1 MNAELQ
7 EYYERFREI
16 LVREYLPVLYAKIDR
31 QKKFLNEVDDLQRR
45 VDTYINEQAELG
57 KKLNFVSAYKEKLK
71 EAVDRRFNIGDP
83 AGFDEEFE
91 AFVREADKYLA
102 TIPVDLR
109 REQDEDRFRLLPED
123 TFLIKFAK
131 VFKKL
136 GFFITTFPG
145 RLMNAFRKIAGKQ
158 PRLINRWKHRI
169 LIRNLTEFYLKE
181 ELITRLIDQKDIV
194 YEKISGTAQVAWDH
208 DVEIDRMMEDVV
220 TGEGEFHIGEEVFAT
235 TKQAINDIESIR
247 PQLEEGALKVLDEV
261 YEEYADDYVRC
272 GTIELSNRKFNS
284 AHLIREHERTDK
296 IYLRHHSM
304 WQNTFLLMS
313 DDWGVDIDLY
323 HVIFNSLVEYR
334 LSTRRFDSRIDQKI
348 LLTFEPWK
356 QRLSSALA
364 RINEAGEKEL
374 KATIETERK
383 AISKAMGHDQLVE
396 LNDEILSQDLPS
408 LVNNIEAKVDRLIK
422 EIEKERHIRAEVDFS
437 KPTPSAGINKFFP
450 GDLINFE
457 SYPKLLKKTRQIKIK
472 ITDKLSNIQNN
483 VSFLSQIA
491 EFNLESALSL
501 FDEENPEN
509 EPRQIARE
517 GLERT
522 QKQIAEI
529 EQSFAEMKQLV
540 DAELL
545 DALNEFFNELKVFT
559 DNEKISDI
567 RMRMVKGAALEKSK
581 FLHQRVL
588 EQVKEWIPQWRLK
601 LSKYYTESRNQID
614 SLYKRLGISEA
625 DVPLTAELA
634 DFLAETRQSVQRLP
648 FVYQRL
654 FKPEA
659 LTDENFFT
667 ARNRE
672 IQQLHNAYNNWMKGR
687 FASTALVGEK
697 GSGMTTLLNF
707 FLDQL
712 ATGSP
717 IYRLTVTK
725 TIFTREDLLTFLNE
739 GLDTKASSFDEL
751 LHILSEPPKRVIIIE
766 GAQNCFMKQIGGFE
780 AMRAITELIAH
791 TSRQIFWILGFTE
804 YSWNFLNKTINLA
817 DHFGYIIPLQVF
829 DSESIVN
836 IIRKRH
842 KVSGYNL
849 VFKPSS
855 KDLVKKKYK
864 KMTEEEKQHYLEQS
878 YFTDLNRIA
887 QNNVSLALTYWLR
900 STKEI
905 TDDAII
911 IGSLKDFD
919 FSFMDQMG
927 GDKLYGLATLI
938 LHEGMSEPDFMRAMS
953 MSMQRARAI
962 LHPMYEDGILIMEDD
977 QYVINPLLYRQ
988 TINLLKA
995 KNIIH

>member
-16 LVREYLPVLYAKIDR
+16 LINEYLPVLYAKIDR
-31 QKKFLNEVDDLQRR
+31 QKSFLNEVDDLQRR
-45 VDTYINEQAELG
+45 VDTFINEQEELG

-102 TIPVDLR
+102 SIPVDLR
-109 REQDEDRFRLLPED
+109 REQEPERFHSAAGD
-123 TFLIKFAK
+123 TFLIRIVKI
-131 VFKKL
+131 FKQFFYFISTL
-136 GFFITTFPG
+136 PRRIGNGF
-145 RLMNAFRKIAGKQ
+145 RRMVGKQ
-158 PRLINRWKHRI
+158 PMPVNRWKHKV

-181 ELITRLIDQKDIV
+181 ELIARLIDQKDVV
-194 YEKISGTAQVAWDH
+194 YEKISKTAKVAWDH
-208 DVEIDRMMEDVV
+208 DLEIDRMMEDVV
-220 TGEGEFHIGEEVFAT
+220 TGEGEFHIAEDVFSAT
-235 TKQAINDIESIR
+235 QDAIDEIESIR
-247 PQLEEGALKVLDEV
+247 PELEEGALKILDEV

-296 IYLRHHSM
+296 IYLRHHST

-313 DDWGVDIDLY
+313 DDWGIDIDLY

-334 LSTRRFDSRIDQKI
+334 LSTRRFDTRIDQKI
-348 LLTFEPWK
+348 LSTFEPWNE
-356 QRLSSALA
+356 RLAAS
-364 RINEAGEKEL
+364 L
-374 KATIETERK
+374 KAINDTPDSQLKGVIETERK
-383 AISKAMGHDQLVE
+383 DIAKVMGQDQLNA
-396 LNDEILSQDLPS
+396 LNDSILSQDLPS
-408 LVNNIEAKVDRLIK
+408 LVNNIESRVDRLIK
-422 EIEKERHIRAEVDFS
+422 EIEKERHIRAEVDFL
-437 KPTPSAGINKFFP
+437 KPTPSAGINKFSP

-457 SYPKLLKKTRQIKIK
+457 SYPKLLKKTRQIKIQ
-472 ITDKLSNIQNN
+472 ITEKLSSIQGN

-501 FDEENPEN
+501 FDEDQPEN

-522 QKQIAEI
+522 QKQISDI
-529 EQSFAEMKQLV
+529 EQAFAEMKELV
-540 DAELL
+540 DSELL
-545 DALNEFFNELKVFT
+545 MALNEFFNEIKVFT
-559 DNEKISDI
+559 DNEKISDV
-567 RMRMVKGAALEKSK
+567 RVRMVKGAALEKSK
-581 FLHQRVL
+581 YLHQRVL
-588 EQVKEWIPQWRLK
+588 EQIRELWPQWKNKAIQYYSEGK
-601 LSKYYTESRNQID
+601 LQVD
-614 SLYKRLGISEA
+614 QLYKRLGISEA
-625 DVPLTAELA
+625 EIPLSAELA

-659 LTDENFFT
+659 LTDENFF
-667 ARNRE
+667 AGRNAE
-672 IQQLHNAYNNWMKGR
+672 LQQLHNAYNNWMKGR

-712 ATGSP
+712 ATTSP

-725 TIFTREDLLTFLNE
+725 TIFTRDDLLVFLNE
-739 GLDTKASSFDEL
+739 GLETDASSFDEL
-751 LHILSEPPKRVIIIE
+751 LRVLTQDPKRVIIIE

-780 AMRAITELIAH
+780 AIRAITELIAH
-791 TSRQIFWILGFTE
+791 TSRQIFWILGYTE
-804 YSWNFLNKTINLA
+804 YAWNFLNKTIHLA

-829 DSESIVN
+829 DSKTIVN

-849 VFKPSS
+849 IFKPSA
-855 KDLVKKKYK
+855 KDLQKKKYK
-864 KMTEEEKQHYLEQS
+864 KMTEQEKQAYLEES
-878 YFTDLNRIA
+878 YFQDLNRIA
-887 QNNVSLALTYWLR
+887 QNNVSLALIYWLR
-900 STKEI
+900 STREI
-905 TDDAII
+905 TEDSII
-911 IGSLKDFD
+911 IGSLKEFD
-919 FSFMDQMG
+919 FSFLDNIS
-927 GDKLYGLATLI
+927 GDKLFGLATLI
-938 LHEGMSEPDFMRAMS
+938 LHEGMSEQDFMRAMS
-953 MSMQRARAI
+953 MSMQRARSI
-962 LHPMYEDGILIMEDD
+962 LHPMYEDGILISNDD
-977 QYVINPLLYRQ
+977 QYVVNPLLYRQ